1 MSGRLQASGAG
12 LRSSVLVSP
21 GTLNTLTVMVF
32 WALRAA
38 GEPLGVGP
46 ALHHLVGLGV
56 AGLGL
61 GGHVVEEV
69 EHQQGLLQALGGDG
83 GNGLAS
89 SSSSISG
96 CTL

>member
-12 LRSSVLVSP
+12 DRSSVLVSP
-21 GTLNTLTVMVF
+21 GTLKTVTVIF
-32 WALRAA
+32 FRLRAA
-38 GEPLGVGP
+38 GEPLGIGP
-46 ALHHLVGLGV
+46 ALHHFLGLGI

-69 EHQQGLLQALGGDG
+69 EHQQRLLQRLGGHAGHFGVVQQLDQ
-83 GNGLAS
+83 
-89 SSSSISG
+89 G